1 MGSTYIA
8 AVTFA
13 CACAGA
19 AVGFLIRRRLREHH
33 LTAASQEVL
42 KLTLGV
48 VATLAALVLGLLV
61 GGTKQFYDAKVNEV
75 RTFVVNI
82 ALLDR
87 SMSHYEPSLLAER
100 RQLSDFTRTMIGGLW
115 GGGQTTSNTDLLAS
129 MDRIRETLRR
139 LEPQSEAQKIAHA
152 RLMGLTDTLMLSGS
166 KLIETDDAEIPGPL
180 FGVVDAWLAVIFLG
194 FGVFAPTNRVTVL
207 AIGTSAVAVSM
218 AVFLVVEMN
227 SAFDGLI
234 KIPSRMMEQVLD
246 QITHA
251 QQSAPQPP
259 PAPAPSR

>member
-1 MGSTYIA
+1 MDSLYIA

-13 CACAGA
+13 CTCVGA
-19 AVGFLIRRRLREHH
+19 AVGCLIRRRLREHH

-87 SMSHYEPSLLAER
+87 AMSHYEPSLLAER

-115 GGGQTTSNTDLLAS
+115 GGGQTAPNTDLLAS

-180 FGVVDAWLAVIFLG
+180 FGVVDAWLVVIFLG

-246 QITHA
+246 QITRA

>member
-1 MGSTYIA
+1 MDSTYIA

-19 AVGFLIRRRLREHH
+19 AVGCLIRRRLREQH
-33 LTAASQEVL
+33 LTTSSQELL

-115 GGGQTTSNTDLLAS
+115 GGGQTAPNTDLFAS
-129 MDRIRETLRR
+129 IDQIRETFPR
-139 LEPQSEAQKIAHA
+139 LEPQ
-152 RLMGLTDTLMLSGS
+152 T
-166 KLIETDDAEIPGPL
+166 
-180 FGVVDAWLAVIFLG
+180 
-194 FGVFAPTNRVTVL
+194 APHTN
-207 AIGTSAVAVSM
+207 A
-218 AVFLVVEMN
+218 
-227 SAFDGLI
+227 
-234 KIPSRMMEQVLD
+234 
-246 QITHA
+246 
-251 QQSAPQPP
+251 
-259 PAPAPSR
+259 